1 MAAIG
6 KPEMKTVDLLVA
18 LNQRLQQEVR
28 YLIRMEPGVQTAEE
42 TLTLGSGSCR
52 DSAWLL
58 VQVLRRLGLAAR
70 FVSGYLVQ
78 LVPDVKPL
86 DGPAGTAADFTDLHA
101 WTEVYIPGAGWIG
114 LDPTSGLLAGEGHI
128 PLACSPDP
136 ASAAPIT
143 GGVEN
148 CETKFTFDMTISRI
162 HEDPRVTRPYS
173 DEQWAT
179 IEALGHAVDARLTAG
194 DVRLTMGGEPTFV
207 SIDDMDGAEWNIAAV
222 GPTKRKLSEA
232 LVRRL
237 QAQFAPDALLHFGQG
252 KWYPGESLP
261 RWALR
266 LLLARRRQAR
276 VAQSKVDCRRR
287 AEKRQHRRRRQQARP
302 PHRRAFASRL
312 GLDGPCL

>member
-1 MAAIG
+1 M
-6 KPEMKTVDLLVA
+6 
-18 LNQRLQQEVR
+18 
-28 YLIRMEPGVQTAEE
+28 QTAEE

-58 VQVLRRLGLAAR
+58 VQVLRRLGMAAR

-86 DGPAGTAADFTDLHA
+86 DGPAGAAADFTDLHA
-101 WTEVYIPGAGWIG
+101 WTEVYFPGAGWVG

-162 HEDPRVTRPYS
+162 HEDPRVTSPTATSSGPRS
-173 DEQWAT
+173 NRWAM
-179 IEALGHAVDARLTAG
+179 LLTTPDGGGRAFDDG
-194 DVRLTMGGEPTFV
+194 GRADVRLDRRHGRRRMEHGGRRP
-207 SIDDMDGAEWNIAAV
+207 D
-222 GPTKRKLSEA
+222 EA
-232 LVRRL
+232 KALRAWCADCGDNSR
-237 QAQFAPDALLHFGQG
+237 PEALLHFGQG

-261 RWALR
+261 RWALACYWR
-266 LLLARRRQAR
+266 HRWQAR
-276 VAQSKVDCRRR
+276 VAQSKADCRRR
-287 AEKRQHRRRRQQARP
+287 TKKRQ
-302 PHRRAFASRL
+302 
-312 GLDGPCL
+312 